1 MPCRDYLAQ
10 LREAHPQITAIGAG
24 VVAVG
29 GAAPYQAR
37 DLMDRGMPFPCL
49 LDPQHNLSRAL
60 DLGRIPWRAW
70 LWPRTYVSYLRGARR
85 ARQGRISVADALRTP
100 GVAIIDPQ
108 GRLAWIHRGETLG
121 DYPPVRHVIAELQRL
136 IPPPDG

>member
-1 MPCRDYLAQ
+1 M
-10 LREAHPQITAIGAG
+10 GAR

-37 DLMDRGMPFPCL
+37 DLMDRGVPFPCL
-49 LDPQHNLSRAL
+49 LDPQHNLSWAL

-70 LWPRTYVSYLRGARR
+70 LWPHTYTGYLRGAHR

-100 GVAIIDPQ
+100 GVVIIDLQ

-136 IPPPDG
+136 MPVPDG